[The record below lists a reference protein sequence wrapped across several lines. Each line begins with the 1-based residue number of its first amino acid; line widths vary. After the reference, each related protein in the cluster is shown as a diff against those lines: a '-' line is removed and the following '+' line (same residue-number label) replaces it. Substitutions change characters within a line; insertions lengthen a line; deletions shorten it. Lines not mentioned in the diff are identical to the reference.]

1 MKKYMMLLI
10 LAFALLLPS
19 AAWAALPEIPP
30 YSGEAVVELNHNVP
44 GFTPEE
50 MTTQDYISYSELDEF
65 GRCGPVMACLSRNA
79 LPTALR
85 GEIAGALPTGWVE
98 ARYDDVIDGY
108 YLYSRCHLLSYDLGG
123 KNDDGRNF
131 LTGTRALNARGLQ
144 PYEEKIAD
152 YLLRTS
158 NHVLYRVTPVFE
170 GANLLAKGVQLE
182 AISVEDSGKTV
193 SFNVFAYNVQPGVI
207 IDYATGESERDPSY
221 ISPAQAAAAA
231 AAAEEAAQAASGP
244 ASAEGTPP
252 PAVTRRPLISLESLE
267 NLGKEHQDIPPGTT
281 YVFDNKTFTFHA
293 TTCPYVDDIYNMN
306 KEFFTGTRDEAIIRG
321 YSPCSRCSP

>member
-1 MKKYMMLLI
+1 MKRSIVLLI
-10 LAFALLLPS
+10 LAVALLIPS

-50 MTTQDYISYSELDEF
+50 MTAQDFISYSELDEL
-65 GRCGPVMACLSRNA
+65 GRCGPVTACLSRRA

-98 ARYDDVIDGY
+98 ARYDDVIEGY

-123 KNDDGRNF
+123 QNDDGRNF
-131 LTGTRALNARGLQ
+131 LTGTRALNTRGLR
-144 PYEEKIAD
+144 PYEEKISD

-170 GANLLAKGVQLE
+170 GDNLLARGVQLE
-182 AISVEDSGKTV
+182 ALSVEDSGKTV
-193 SFNVFAYNVQPGVI
+193 CFNVFVYNVQPGVI
-207 IDYATGESERDPSY
+207 IDYATGESERDPNY
-221 ISPAQAAAAA
+221 ISPAQAAAA
-231 AAAEEAAQAASGP
+231 EAAQAA
-244 ASAEGTPP
+244 AELTSADGTPP
-252 PAVTRRPLISLESLE
+252 PAITRRPLISLDSLE

-281 YVFDNKTFTFHA
+281 YVFDQKTFTFHA
-293 TTCPYVDDIYNMN
+293 TTCPDVDDIFNMN
-306 KEFFTGTRDEAIIRG
+306 KEFFTGTRDEAILRG
-321 YSPCSRCSP
+321 YSPCSHCSP